1 MATNL
6 HSGPDSGMG
15 ELVAGIV
22 QDAQELIGQ
31 QLALFKQEVRQ
42 DLKRARDGAGFMA
55 AAAGACLIGSLL
67 LVLMLVHLLNWLAPD
82 NLPLWSC
89 YGIVGG
95 VLALIGAVLAWR
107 ATQKFERALPEKT
120 VKALEENLEWKTK
133 PS

>member
-6 HSGPDSGMG
+6 HSGPDSGVG

-22 QDAQELIGQ
+22 HDAQELINQ

-42 DLKRARDGAGFMA
+42 DLKRARDGAAFMA
-55 AAAGACLIGSLL
+55 TAAGACLIGSLL

>member
-6 HSGPDSGMG
+6 HSGPDSGVG

-22 QDAQELIGQ
+22 HDAQELIGQ
-31 QLALFKQEVRQ
+31 QLSLFKQEVRQ

-55 AAAGACLIGSLL
+55 AAAGACLLGSLL
-67 LVLMLVHLLNWLAPD
+67 LVLMLVHLLAWLTD
-82 NLPLWSC
+82 LPLWSC

-95 VLALIGAVLAWR
+95 VLTVFGAILAWR
-107 ATQKFERALPEKT
+107 ATQKFEHALPEKSA
-120 VKALEENLEWKTK
+120 KALEENLEWKTK

>member
-6 HSGPDSGMG
+6 HSGPDSGVG

-95 VLALIGAVLAWR
+95 VLTAFGAIMAWR
-107 ATQKFERALPEKT
+107 ATHKFEHALPEKT

>member
-6 HSGPDSGMG
+6 HSGPDSGVS

-22 QDAQELIGQ
+22 HDAQELISQ
-31 QLALFKQEVRQ
+31 QLVLFKQEVRQ
-42 DLKRARDGAGFMA
+42 DLRRAREGAGFMA
-55 AAAGACLIGSLL
+55 AATGACLLGSLL
-67 LVLMLVHLLNWLAPD
+67 LVLMLVHLLASLTD
-82 NLPLWSC
+82 LPLWSC

-95 VLALIGAVLAWR
+95 VLTAVGAILAWR
-107 ATQKFERALPEKT
+107 ARQKFEHALPEKS

>member
-1 MATNL
+1 V
-6 HSGPDSGMG
+6 G

-42 DLKRARDGAGFMA
+42 DLRRARDGAAFMA

-107 ATQKFERALPEKT
+107 GSQKFEHALPEKSA
-120 VKALEENLEWKTK
+120 KALEENLEWKTK